1 MKKFIALILV
11 LFLSLAIGIAKDK
24 ADDSRYEIE
33 MAEIGEP
40 GTLVVKIWCYN
51 KKPQISDDI
60 AKMNAIK
67 GVLFKGI
74 SDSGRMKGRKALV
87 EDGYEIGRASCRERV

>member
-40 GTLVVKIWCYN
+40 GT
-51 KKPQISDDI
+51 
-60 AKMNAIK
+60 
-67 GVLFKGI
+67 
-74 SDSGRMKGRKALV
+74 
-87 EDGYEIGRASCRERV
+87 